1 MAQWFSIR
9 GQNGQCPHDP
19 LTINEAIYGGDDS
32 PIIYA
37 PGIVVIHEWAAFA
50 TFIPRKDGPHYLG
63 VEVKK
68 NNNFLT
74 KLEKTIIG
82 NNI

>member
-1 MAQWFSIR
+1 M
-9 GQNGQCPHDP
+9 
-19 LTINEAIYGGDDS
+19 
-32 PIIYA
+32 
-37 PGIVVIHEWAAFA
+37 IHEWAAFG

-82 NNI
+82 TNL